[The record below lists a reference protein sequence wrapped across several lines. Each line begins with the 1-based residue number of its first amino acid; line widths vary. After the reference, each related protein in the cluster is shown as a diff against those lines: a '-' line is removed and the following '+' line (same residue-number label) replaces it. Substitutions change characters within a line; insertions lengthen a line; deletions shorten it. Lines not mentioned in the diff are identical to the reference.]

1 MRKLGLLLL
10 LWAGIFRL
18 YGQDITVRLDSLV
31 SSSALLQ
38 TSEVGISVF
47 NLTQGKPVYAY
58 QDRKLYRPASVEK
71 VITSVTALARLGESY
86 TFDTRLAYTGTIGQ
100 DSVLHGDLMLIGGFD
115 PEFMEEDLDELA
127 EAVLR
132 AGIRSIEGKLVADV
146 SVMDSVYW
154 GSGWAWDDAQYS
166 FQPYLSPLMLNRGC
180 VSVSVK
186 PTQRGHRPEV
196 EVTPESD
203 YYVIDNR
210 AVSHIPHCGRLRI
223 ERDWMHN
230 ENAIHITGN
239 ANRACGQLLS
249 MFSSQDFFV
258 HTFAYKLRQKRVGLD
273 SLAYGICPEE
283 ATYIYKVSRPL
294 EAVLK
299 RALKKSDNL
308 CAEALFY
315 HLAIGGSE
323 RKGIGAEDAQKAVE
337 RFMRHQI
344 KKEPDDYSIVD
355 GSGVSMYNYIS
366 PDLLVEYLKYAY
378 AHKEVFEPFYEAL
391 PIAGVDGTLRYRM
404 RKSNAFR
411 NVHAKTGTVKGVSS
425 LAGYVRSAKGDLL
438 AFAIINQNILSGRK
452 ARLFQDKICEILAQ

>member
-1 MRKLGLLLL
+1 M
-10 LWAGIFRL
+10 
-18 YGQDITVRLDSLV
+18 
-31 SSSALLQ
+31 
-38 TSEVGISVF
+38 
-47 NLTQGKPVYAY
+47 
-58 QDRKLYRPASVEK
+58 
-71 VITSVTALARLGESY
+71 
-86 TFDTRLAYTGTIGQ
+86 
-100 DSVLHGDLMLIGGFD
+100 
-115 PEFMEEDLDELA
+115 
-127 EAVLR
+127 
-132 AGIRSIEGKLVADV
+132 
-146 SVMDSVYW
+146 
-154 GSGWAWDDAQYS
+154 
-166 FQPYLSPLMLNRGC
+166 
-180 VSVSVK
+180 
-186 PTQRGHRPEV
+186 
-196 EVTPESD
+196 
-203 YYVIDNR
+203 
-210 AVSHIPHCGRLRI
+210 
-223 ERDWMHN
+223 
-230 ENAIHITGN
+230 
-239 ANRACGQLLS
+239 
-249 MFSSQDFFV
+249 
-258 HTFAYKLRQKRVGLD
+258 
-273 SLAYGICPEE
+273 
-283 ATYIYKVSRPL
+283 SRPL

-378 AHKEVFEPFYEAL
+378 AHKEVFEPFYAAL

>member
-1 MRKLGLLLL
+1 MRKLSFILL
-10 LWAGIFRL
+10 LWAGIFQL
-18 YGQDITVRLDSLV
+18 YGQSVTARLDSLV

-47 NLTQGKPVYAY
+47 NLTKGEPVYAY

-71 VITSVTALARLGESY
+71 VITSVTALARLGEAY
-86 TFDTRLAYTGTIGQ
+86 TFDTRLAYTGTLDA
-100 DSVLHGDLMLIGGFD
+100 DSVLHGDLFLIGGFD
-115 PEFMEEDLDELA
+115 PEFMEDDLDDLVG
-127 EAVLR
+127 AVLR
-132 AGIRSIEGKLVADV
+132 AGIRTVEGKLVADV

-196 EVTPESD
+196 ETVPESD
-203 YYVIDNR
+203 YYAIDNR
-210 AVSHIPHCGRLRI
+210 AVCHIPHCGRLRI

-230 ENAIHITGN
+230 DNTIHITGN
-239 ANRACGQLLS
+239 ANRACGQSLS
-249 MFSSQDFFV
+249 MFSSQDFFL
-258 HTFAYKLRQKRVGLD
+258 HTFAYKLRQKHIGLD
-273 SLAYGICPEE
+273 SLAYGVCPEE
-283 ATYIYKVSRPL
+283 GIYIYKVSRPL
-294 EAVLK
+294 EEVLK
-299 RALKKSDNL
+299 QALKKSDNL

-315 HLAIGGSE
+315 HLSIGAGKKNVS
-323 RKGIGAEDAQKAVE
+323 AEDAQKAVE
-337 RFMRHQI
+337 RFMRYQI
-344 KKEPDDYSIVD
+344 KKEPDNYNIVD

-366 PDLLVEYLKYAY
+366 PDLLVAYLKYAY

-404 RKSNAFR
+404 RKSNVFR

-425 LAGYVRSAKGDLL
+425 LAGYVRSAEGDLL
-438 AFAIINQNILSGRK
+438 AFAIINQNVLSGRK
-452 ARLFQDKICEILAQ
+452 ARLFQDKVCEILAQ